1 MRSSFVSFYVQA
13 DSKKMEQ
20 NLVALAEK
28 RDADLARIRGVRDEI
43 AAQNRELKAREELKF
58 RSADEMQKLADTR
71 AVRTYFTAIHAC
83 FIEHTQL
90 QARIEVLQSELAR
103 VKSLLAAKA
112 GDESLAGFL
121 AAEKSGDITYVESL
135 KERLSYVCYQRFS
148 LLRAHDELGKLRA
161 RLPQCVPL
169 WSLWISSVQIS
180 RLTFVQKQKRVNSS
194 RRPSTPP
201 LMPTMIGTLG
211 MDAAKNTR
219 EGRGTGLSAKDLAF
233 FEGL

>member
-1 MRSSFVSFYVQA
+1 MRSSFVSFCVQA

-71 AVRTYFTAIHAC
+71 AVRTYFAAIHAC
-83 FIEHTQL
+83 VIEHTQL

-148 LLRAHDELGKLRA
+148 LLRAHGELGKLRA
-161 RLPQCVPL
+161 RLPRCVPL
-169 WSLWISSVQIS
+169 WS
-180 RLTFVQKQKRVNSS
+180 
-194 RRPSTPP
+194 P
-201 LMPTMIGTLG
+201 
-211 MDAAKNTR
+211 
-219 EGRGTGLSAKDLAF
+219 
-233 FEGL
+233 